1 MLKFILRRVGL
12 MGAILFLVSVIIFSL
27 VNVLPGDPA
36 TLILG
41 QEATPE
47 ALESL
52 REEMGLNQPL
62 IIQYFEWVTGVLQ
75 GDFGHS
81 IRDNTPVTTILVQK
95 IPVTLQL
102 TIMSFFIAIMIAV
115 PVGII
120 SATRKGTLWDYSST
134 LFALSGVSI
143 PPFFLGILLIFVF
156 AVTLG
161 WLPPSGYVP
170 LSEDFT
176 RSLMLMIL
184 PAITIGI
191 RLSAELTRMLR
202 SSLLEVLQADFIRT
216 GYAKGLLERG
226 VVFGHAFRNA
236 LIPVITV
243 SGLQMATF
251 LGGAVITETIFAVP
265 GIGQLVV
272 TSILTRDFPVVQGA
286 VMFMAF
292 AVILINFMVD
302 ILYTVLDPR
311 IKLAGGTK

>member
-1 MLKFILRRVGL
+1 MKFILRRVGL